1 MLDDLADQ
9 RKTVGVHPRRG
20 QSDHRVAR
28 GDIRARQQRAALGGP
43 HRKAREVVIAVLVE
57 PRHFGGLA
65 ADQGAA
71 GFPAALGDA
80 GHDRRSRLRVE
91 LAAGKI
97 VEEEQRFR
105 ALHHE
110 VVDRHRHQV
119 DADAAMQAGLDRDLD
134 LGADAVGRRHQHR
147 VLETRRLEVEQAA
160 ESADFGVRA
169 RPGGGADHRL
179 DEIDQ
184 AVARID
190 IDARIRVSEPVFA
203 VDHAQIPV

>member
-1 MLDDLADQ
+1 M
-9 RKTVGVHPRRG
+9 PR
-20 QSDHRVAR
+20 S
-28 GDIRARQQRAALGGP
+28 AAP
-43 HRKAREVVIAVLVE
+43 TAKPAEIVIAVLVE
-57 PRHFGGLA
+57 AGHFGGLA

-80 GHDRRSRLRVE
+80 GHDRRGRLRIE
-91 LAAGKI
+91 LAAGEI
-97 VEEEQRFR
+97 VEEEQRFG

-134 LGADAVGRRHQHR
+134 LGADAVGRRHQDR
-147 VLETRRLEVEQAA
+147 ILEARRLEVEQPA
-160 ESADFGVRA
+160 EPADFGVRA
-169 RPGGGADHRL
+169 GAGGGADHRL

-203 VDHAQIPV
+203 VDHAQFQYDDGWLRRNSAILQWLASACAHILCR

>member
-1 MLDDLADQ
+1 M
-9 RKTVGVHPRRG
+9 PR
-20 QSDHRVAR
+20 S
-28 GDIRARQQRAALGGP
+28 AAP
-43 HRKAREVVIAVLVE
+43 TAKPAEIVIAVLVE
-57 PRHFGGLA
+57 PRHLGGLA
-65 ADQGAA
+65 ADQRAA

-80 GHDRRSRLRVE
+80 GHDRRRRFRIE

-119 DADAAMQAGLDRDLD
+119 DADAAMQAGLDGDLD

-203 VDHAQIPV
+203 VGHAQIPV

>member
-1 MLDDLADQ
+1 M
-9 RKTVGVHPRRG
+9 PR
-20 QSDHRVAR
+20 S
-28 GDIRARQQRAALGGP
+28 AAP
-43 HRKAREVVIAVLVE
+43 DRKAREVVIAVLVE
-57 PRHFGGLA
+57 ARHFGGLA

-80 GHDRRSRLRVE
+80 GHDGRSRFRIE